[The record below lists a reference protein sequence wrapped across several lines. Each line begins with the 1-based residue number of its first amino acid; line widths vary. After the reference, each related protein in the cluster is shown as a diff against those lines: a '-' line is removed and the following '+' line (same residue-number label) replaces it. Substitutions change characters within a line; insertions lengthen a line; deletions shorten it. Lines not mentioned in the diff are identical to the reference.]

1 MGVILIDIKRS
12 NRYKVQLIEAR
23 NKAEYLAKAKEE
35 FLANMSH
42 EIRTPLNAIIGF
54 SEQLE
59 NTSLKTSQ
67 RKYLRAVSN
76 AGAHLLNTVNDI
88 LDLSKIE
95 AGKLA
100 IDEQP
105 FVMKDVI
112 EEIASILEIK
122 AQEKGLQLNTF
133 IYDNSDEW
141 VVGDPFRVKQILYN
155 ITGNAIKFTEK
166 AFVEIKC
173 EGIKGKNTI
182 DYRIT
187 ITDSG
192 IGIPADKLESIFESF
207 EQAEKSTSRKY
218 GGTGLGLSISKKIA
232 ELLNGKI
239 TVTSEDGKGSAFT
252 VLLPMRIA
260 SSKEKDIID
269 KGAGKK
275 SDLHGLEILI
285 VDDEPF
291 NLMLAEIIL
300 NKHGAHISVA
310 NNGRVALEKIEMQS
324 FDIVLADLHM
334 PEVDGYMLANKIR
347 EQYLQVPL
355 IALTANV
362 MQNDL
367 EKIRQSGFNDI
378 LLKPYKEKELLN
390 IIAKYAPVV
399 IGENTDV
406 IDVSEQSDQTELY
419 DLDEIKRF
427 SDNDNSILVSIIES
441 FIHNNSLNLF
451 TLTDAVSKKDFHTI
465 RNTAHKMLPSYNHF
479 HVFEII
485 PELKQLEIIQDNS
498 DLDIWNIYNK
508 IEIVSKELYIK
519 LDQECNR
526 IKVDV
531 Y

>member
-1 MGVILIDIKRS
+1 M
-12 NRYKVQLIEAR
+12 
-23 NKAEYLAKAKEE
+23 
-35 FLANMSH
+35 
-42 EIRTPLNAIIGF
+42 
-54 SEQLE
+54 
-59 NTSLKTSQ
+59 
-67 RKYLRAVSN
+67 
-76 AGAHLLNTVNDI
+76 
-88 LDLSKIE
+88 
-95 AGKLA
+95 
-100 IDEQP
+100 
-105 FVMKDVI
+105 
-112 EEIASILEIK
+112 
-122 AQEKGLQLNTF
+122 
-133 IYDNSDEW
+133 
-141 VVGDPFRVKQILYN
+141 
-155 ITGNAIKFTEK
+155 
-166 AFVEIKC
+166 
-173 EGIKGKNTI
+173 
-182 DYRIT
+182 
-187 ITDSG
+187 
-192 IGIPADKLESIFESF
+192 
-207 EQAEKSTSRKY
+207 
-218 GGTGLGLSISKKIA
+218 
-232 ELLNGKI
+232 
-239 TVTSEDGKGSAFT
+239 
-252 VLLPMRIA
+252 
-260 SSKEKDIID
+260 
-269 KGAGKK
+269 
-275 SDLHGLEILI
+275 
-285 VDDEPF
+285 
-291 NLMLAEIIL
+291 
-300 NKHGAHISVA
+300 
-310 NNGRVALEKIEMQS
+310 
-324 FDIVLADLHM
+324 LADLHM

-451 TLTDAVSKKDFHTI
+451 TLKDAVSKKDFHTI
-465 RNTAHKMLPSYNHF
+465 RNTAHKILPSYNHF